1 MVALIA
7 VAVVLPTLTLAQAQQ
22 PPAIRADIAGIR
34 DGEFPHAVAVINLED
49 SSGAAIGALGPGNFS
64 VKIDGHSVP
73 VVSAD
78 LASSGNLP
86 LDVLFVMDT
95 SGSMAGEPI
104 ARAKQAAK
112 EFIRGLSPND
122 RVALLSFADEVRL
135 MQDYT
140 VDRAAIGGAV
150 DGLTARGNTALY
162 QATANTAIKLT
173 TSIASRRAVIFL
185 SDGAQD
191 GVPPTIG
198 REAAIAAAAGI
209 GVSFFAIGEGRSIDR
224 AYLQQLA
231 DVTHGRYLEAPNPA
245 ELGAL
250 YASVGQLLRSQYVVT
265 FDASSAG
272 VGGSD
277 VTIAVNAAGTST
289 TATAAYKPGAD
300 FQPQSV
306 TIEGVAAGESISAVR
321 TITVRGATEAGGA
334 RASFYVDGVNVFET
348 EKPPYAYVF
357 DPAAFGGGEHTV
369 RVSIEAPPARAVD
382 ASVSFSSVVP
392 PKPDIGGSAPPL
404 PLLLGGGIGL
414 VLAVAVFVALRVR
427 TARRGEASDAGR
439 VVPFAKPILTRG
451 LPPTDLVEDDSA
463 PAPVVVEPLGILISR
478 GGSDLGME
486 YSVGGNPVSI
496 GSGSRCAVRVEDAEL
511 TAEEARIWIRK
522 GHLMV
527 HKMTRLTAMVVDGS
541 MGGWEI
547 LEPGDTFTIGQHVFE
562 FRLLPEEEPAVG
574 AGDGS
579 DIPNVLRDPDVPPRA
594 VNEPRTSNFSNLMPR
609 SD

>member
-1 MVALIA
+1 MVAMMV
-7 VAVVLPTLTLAQAQQ
+7 VAGVLPGLSLAHAQQ
-22 PPAIRADIAGIR
+22 PSPIRADIAGIR
-34 DGEFPHAVAVINLED
+34 DGAYPNAVAVINLED
-49 SSGAAIGALGPGNFS
+49 SSGATIGALNASNFTAK
-64 VKIDGHSVP
+64 VDGRSAM

-104 ARAKQAAK
+104 ARAKEAAK
-112 EFIRGLSPND
+112 ELISSLAAND
-122 RVALLSFADEVRL
+122 RVALLNFADEVQL
-135 MQDYT
+135 VQDYT
-140 VDRAAIGGAV
+140 PDRAAINGAM
-150 DGLTARGNTALY
+150 DGLAARGNTALY
-162 QATANTAIKLT
+162 QATANAAIKLT
-173 TSIASRRAVIFL
+173 TSTASRRAVILL

-191 GVPPTIG
+191 GMAATVG
-198 REAAIAAAAGI
+198 RDDAIAAAAGI
-209 GVSFFAIGEGRSIDR
+209 GVPFFAIGEGRGIDR
-224 AYLQQLA
+224 EYLQRLA
-231 DVTHGRYLEAPNPA
+231 EVTHGRYLEAPNPG

-250 YASVGQLLRSQYVVT
+250 YASVGQWLRSQYVVT

-272 VGGSD
+272 AGGSE
-277 VTIAVNAAGTST
+277 VAITIDASGTS
-289 TATAAYKPGAD
+289 AVAIAAYKPDAG
-300 FQPQSV
+300 FRLPPV
-306 TIEGVAAGESISAVR
+306 TIEGVTADESVSAAR
-321 TITVRGATEAGGA
+321 TITVKGATEAGGA

-348 EKPPYAYVF
+348 ESPPYAYVF
-357 DPAAFGGGEHTV
+357 DPALFGGGAHTLK
-369 RVSIEAPPARAVD
+369 VSIQAGASRASE

-392 PKPDIGGSAPPL
+392 PKPGSGGGGPQL

-414 VLAVAVFVALRVR
+414 VLAVTVFVALRVR
-427 TARRGEASDAGR
+427 TARRDEAPNAER

-451 LPPTDLVEDDSA
+451 LPPSDLVEDDSV

-486 YSVGGNPVSI
+486 YSVGRNPVSI
-496 GSGSRCAVRVEDAEL
+496 GSGSRCAVRVEDPEL

-562 FRLLPEEEPAVG
+562 FRLLPQEQPEAG
-574 AGDGS
+574 TGDGS
-579 DIPNVLRDPDVPPRA
+579 GVPNVLRGSGAPPRA
-594 VNEPRTSNFSNLMPR
+594 VTEPRPSRFSNLMPR

>member
-1 MVALIA
+1 MVALMA
-7 VAVVLPTLTLAQAQQ
+7 LAVVLPTLSLAHAQQ
-22 PPAIRADIAGIR
+22 PSAIRADIAGIK
-34 DGEFPHAVAVINLED
+34 DGEYPNAVAVINLED
-49 SSGAAIGALGPGNFS
+49 SSGATIGVLNASNFTAK
-64 VKIDGHSVP
+64 VDGKNTT

-104 ARAKQAAK
+104 ARAKEAAK
-112 EFIRGLSPND
+112 ELISGLAAND
-122 RVALLSFADEVRL
+122 RVSLLSFADEVRL
-135 MQDYT
+135 VQDYT
-140 VDRAAIGGAV
+140 VDRAAV
-150 DGLTARGNTALY
+150 DGAIDGLAARGNTALY

-173 TSIASRRAVIFL
+173 TSTASRRAVIFL

-191 GVPPTIG
+191 GVAPTIG
-198 REAAIAAAAGI
+198 RDEAVAAAAGI
-209 GVSFFAIGEGRSIDR
+209 GVPFFAIGEGRAIDR
-224 AYLQQLA
+224 EYLQRLA
-231 DVTHGRYLEAPNPA
+231 EVTHGRYLEAPNPR

-265 FDASSAG
+265 FDASSALAR
-272 VGGSD
+272 GSD
-277 VTIAVNAAGTST
+277 VAIAINVNGIST
-289 TATAAYKPGAD
+289 VTAAAYKPGAG
-300 FQPQSV
+300 FQLPPV
-306 TIEGVAAGESISAVR
+306 TIEGVTTGEAINAAR
-321 TITVRGATEAGGA
+321 TITVKGATEAGGA

-348 EKPPYAYVF
+348 ENPPYAYVF
-357 DPAAFGGGEHTV
+357 DPAAFGGGAHTLK
-369 RVSIEAPPARAVD
+369 VSVQGGPGRAAD

-392 PKPDIGGSAPPL
+392 PARASGGGASKL
-404 PLLLGGGIGL
+404 PLLAGGGVGL
-414 VLAVAVFVALRVR
+414 VLAIAFFVALRVR
-427 TARRGEASDAGR
+427 TARRDEAPNADR

-451 LPPTDLVEDDSA
+451 LPPSDLVEDDSV

-486 YSVGGNPVSI
+486 YSVGGKPVSI
-496 GSGSRCAVRVEDAEL
+496 GSGSRCAVRVEDPEL

-547 LEPGDTFTIGQHVFE
+547 LEPGDTFTIGQHTFE
-562 FRLLPEEEPAVG
+562 FRLLPQEQPSLG
-574 AGDGS
+574 TGDGS
-579 DIPNVLRDPDVPPRA
+579 DIPNVLRDPDGPPRTA
-594 VNEPRTSNFSNLMPR
+594 PEPRPSSFSNLMPR